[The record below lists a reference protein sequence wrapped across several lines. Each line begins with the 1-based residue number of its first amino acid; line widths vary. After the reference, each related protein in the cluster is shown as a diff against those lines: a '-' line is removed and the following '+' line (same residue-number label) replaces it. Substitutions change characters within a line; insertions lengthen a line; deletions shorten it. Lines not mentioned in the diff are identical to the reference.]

1 MLFAL
6 GGCSWVSGMFG
17 EDEGPPTTEVSV
29 FDITVGQC
37 FAPQSEP
44 QRELSS
50 LDAVPCDGPHR
61 QEAFAIVDYQP
72 PEGVQGNAFPGSA
85 TLAEFANAK
94 CAQDFQDYV
103 GISYLDSSLFFTY
116 LLPSARGW
124 EQDTDRAVIC
134 FLTTTGAQ
142 LTASAKASRL

>member
-1 MLFAL
+1 MRCRVTGRIGRRHLRSSTTSRRKACRATPFLA
-6 GGCSWVSGMFG
+6 
-17 EDEGPPTTEVSV
+17 PPPLPS
-29 FDITVGQC
+29 
-37 FAPQSEP
+37 
-44 QRELSS
+44 
-50 LDAVPCDGPHR
+50 
-61 QEAFAIVDYQP
+61 
-72 PEGVQGNAFPGSA
+72 
-85 TLAEFANAK
+85 FANAK